1 MRTFIY
7 FNLRYPKLKGRLFA
21 VPNGGRRDAVTASK
35 LKAEGVIAGVSDLIL
50 LKSNRDYGAL
60 LIEMK
65 KKGGYQ
71 SPSQKQW
78 QKMICENREYKYVVC
93 HSLDDF
99 IREVDEFLKNA
110 ELWDEM

>member
-1 MRTFIY
+1 MRLCKILQFEVSEVERSTI
-7 FNLRYPKLKGRLFA
+7 
-21 VPNGGRRDAVTASK
+21 RRTK
-35 LKAEGVIAGVSDLIL
+35 

>member
-1 MRTFIY
+1 MCI
-7 FNLRYPKLKGRLFA
+7 
-21 VPNGGRRDAVTASK
+21 RDR

-93 HSLDDF
+93 PVSYTHLT
-99 IREVDEFLKNA
+99 IRPDSVMVAHQLKVVVQICFGSQKQTV
-110 ELWDEM
+110 L

>member
-1 MRTFIY
+1 MMHTWFECKI
-7 FNLRYPKLKGRLFA
+7 RYER
-21 VPNGGRRDAVTASK
+21 VMEN
-35 LKAEGVIAGVSDLIL
+35 
-50 LKSNRDYGAL
+50 
-60 LIEMK
+60 EMK

>member
-1 MRTFIY
+1 MFTRI
-7 FNLRYPKLKGRLFA
+7 LPKNPLQIPF
-21 VPNGGRRDAVTASK
+21 
-35 LKAEGVIAGVSDLIL
+35 
-50 LKSNRDYGAL
+50 
-60 LIEMK
+60 IEMK